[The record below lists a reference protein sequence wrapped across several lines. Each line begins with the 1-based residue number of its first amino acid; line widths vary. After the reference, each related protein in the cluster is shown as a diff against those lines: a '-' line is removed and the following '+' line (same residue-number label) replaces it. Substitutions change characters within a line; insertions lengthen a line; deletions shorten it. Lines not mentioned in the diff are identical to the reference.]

1 MNGVEIAMTDK
12 SKPSEIADADL
23 DAAGGLSPD
32 MKIRKAAT
40 SVALDGDVT
49 MGVRAKGIR
58 VGGLGDMGVR
68 VSGVRKRG

>member
-1 MNGVEIAMTDK
+1 MTDK
-12 SKPSEIADADL
+12 SKPSEIEDADL

-49 MGVRAKGIR
+49 MGGRTKGIR
-58 VGGLGDMGVR
+58 VGGLVDLGVR